1 MFLVKYSIE
10 AKRDKMRK
18 LERIAAAEEQKL
30 VDAKKK
36 LENDAVQFD
45 LFLKENDRTSVEAI
59 NEAEAQTKKKLGKS
73 NSTNYSL

>member
-18 LERIAAAEEQKL
+18 LERVAHAEEQKL

-36 LENDAVQFD
+36 LENDAIEFD
-45 LFLKENDRTSVEAI
+45 LFLKENDRSSVEAI
-59 NEAEAQTKKKLGKS
+59 NHAEAQTKKKLDASMKGFMV
-73 NSTNYSL
+73 